1 MLDAEMRNIDGT
13 NMPPREDET
22 DTIYEYAVSDADLE
36 WVHWRHMV
44 PTWEYPRG
52 EEKPKFA
59 QLVIPTLDR
68 TTWSLTLLPRRHV
81 QVHALWEARMKKFV
95 CVCACT
101 YTRMHPCLTHMQRAL
116 RQASAAVILR
126 GEGIPACRLP
136 GYRQDLLH
144 QPVHPQLQPR
154 DHGRQNHHL
163 LQSYHTWHLPGGI
176 LSERHLIIPH

>member
-81 QVHALWEARMKKFV
+81 QGCGRV
-95 CVCACT
+95 
-101 YTRMHPCLTHMQRAL
+101 QRVSL
-116 RQASAAVILR
+116 RAAPLVDAW
-126 GEGIPACRLP
+126 PK
-136 GYRQDLLH
+136 
-144 QPVHPQLQPR
+144 
-154 DHGRQNHHL
+154 
-163 LQSYHTWHLPGGI
+163 
-176 LSERHLIIPH
+176 